1 MVPPTQII
9 LTSSTAFK
17 VKYSDEKIKTRVN
30 QFLSD
35 VLDDRKYNVD
45 KARRLSGVHFPD
57 GHRIPILPHAEFGQ
71 NDHQKDVTHFENIQF
86 FIFHDS

>member
-1 MVPPTQII
+1 MTKPTVLINLPHASNI
-9 LTSSTAFK
+9 NIGVYFK

-45 KARRLSGVHFPD
+45 KARRL
-57 GHRIPILPHAEFGQ
+57 I
-71 NDHQKDVTHFENIQF
+71 
-86 FIFHDS
+86 

>member
-1 MVPPTQII
+1 MGEPTNMMTMAQPI
-9 LTSSTAFK
+9 LK

-45 KARRLSGVHFPD
+45 KARR
-57 GHRIPILPHAEFGQ
+57 
-71 NDHQKDVTHFENIQF
+71 
-86 FIFHDS
+86 